1 MKTILIGSLLAPLSR
16 RACFAAAFLGLGLL
30 LLALPLSEAGT
41 MTEPSSGVEFALERS
56 VPGETGTLELTGV
69 GIRKKFFFKVYA
81 FGLYV
86 DGEAARS
93 QLASF
98 KGKSSDQ
105 LRGDDA
111 VYQALMGLDGDQLVV
126 MKFTRSVGAAK
137 MRGALADVLE
147 RGVPTDDPAGK
158 AFLALW
164 DEVIENGEEVLISF
178 SAGGEV
184 RVFRH
189 GKERGRVQSPKV
201 ARALLESWLGKEPV
215 SSSIKAGAVQRLP
228 EIL

>member
-1 MKTILIGSLLAPLSR
+1 MRPVPSSPSPFPLSR
-16 RACFAAAFLGLGLL
+16 SALFAGALLGLGWL
-30 LLALPLSEAGT
+30 LLALPLTQAGPV
-41 MTEPSSGVEFALERS
+41 TEPSSGLEFALERS
-56 VPGETGTLELTGV
+56 VPGETGSLELTGV
-69 GIRKKFFFKVYA
+69 GIRKKLFFKVYA

-86 DGEAARS
+86 DGAAAREH
-93 QLASF
+93 LASF
-98 KGKSSDQ
+98 KGKSPDQ

-111 VYQALMGLDGDQLVV
+111 VYQALMDLAGERLVV

-147 RGVPTDDPAGK
+147 RGVPADDPAGK

-164 DEVIENGEEVLISF
+164 DEEIKSGEEVLISF
-178 SAGGEV
+178 SREGEV

-189 GKERGRVQSPKV
+189 GKERGRIQSPKV
-201 ARALLESWLGKEPV
+201 ARALLESWLGKDPV
-215 SSSIKAGAVQRLP
+215 SSSIKAGAVERLP